1 MRGTGIRVQTLVVAT
16 QTWDLTPEQAS
27 QYSITVAPNS
37 LVGMDGQKMAG
48 GQVGFSAVAPELVRG
63 MLPQGVSQLAT
74 TLGYRAQAGAKILY
88 DFLTEAMAPR
98 ETGSLADD
106 SDKSPT
112 ANSSPQQA
120 SQSTLTPADLSPP
133 WRGPAVRKQAGHS
146 A

>member
-1 MRGTGIRVQTLVVAT
+1 MFFLLRMAFWLSIVLILLPSGTQRSTAT
-16 QTWDLTPEQAS
+16 S
-27 QYSITVAPNS
+27 
-37 LVGMDGQKMAG
+37 
-48 GQVGFSAVAPELVRG
+48 QVGAADALSAASATVHDLKGFCTREPDACTVG
-63 MLPQGVSQLAT
+63 SQLAT

-106 SDKSPT
+106 SDKSPL